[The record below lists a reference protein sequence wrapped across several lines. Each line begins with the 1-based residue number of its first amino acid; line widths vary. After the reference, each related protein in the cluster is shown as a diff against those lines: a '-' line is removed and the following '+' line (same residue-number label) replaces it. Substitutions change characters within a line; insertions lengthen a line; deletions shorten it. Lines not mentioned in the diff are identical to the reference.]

1 MLFLLLTA
9 IVGISSYAQKY
20 YTKNGL
26 VSFYSKAPIE
36 DITADNNQVLS
47 VLMTNTG
54 DIQFSM
60 LNTGFHFKK
69 AMMEEHFNEDYME
82 SNKYPKSTFKGK
94 ITNLSAIN
102 FTKDGSY
109 AATVSG
115 DLTMHGVT
123 NKITA
128 SGTITV
134 KSGAVSASSKFTVHL
149 ADYKITI
156 PSVVKNNIA
165 ENVEIT
171 VSCNYNNKM

>member
-1 MLFLLLTA
+1 MTFF
-9 IVGISSYAQKY
+9 GINSYAQKY

-26 VSFYSKAPIE
+26 VSFYSKATVE

-47 VLMTNTG
+47 VLVTSTG

-69 AMMEEHFNEDYME
+69 ALMEEHFNEDYME
-82 SNKYPKSTFKGK
+82 STKYPKSTFKGK

-102 FTKDGSY
+102 FSKDGSY

-115 DLTMHGVT
+115 DLMMHGVT
-123 NKITA
+123 NKVTA
-128 SGTITV
+128 SGTINIKGGV
-134 KSGAVSASSKFTVHL
+134 ISASSKFTVHL